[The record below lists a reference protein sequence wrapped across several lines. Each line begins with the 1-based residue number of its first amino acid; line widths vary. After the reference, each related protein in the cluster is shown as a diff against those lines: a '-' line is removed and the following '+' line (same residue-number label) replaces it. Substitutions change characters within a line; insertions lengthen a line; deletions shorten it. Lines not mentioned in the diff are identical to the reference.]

1 MPNQNVISTEQS
13 VVGVFATFAEAEA
26 AIKRLDKADFPIGHV
41 SIIGQNLESEKDI
54 HGYVTA
60 GDVAKT
66 GAATGAWVGGLFG
79 LLIGAAFVWVPGFGP
94 LIVAGPFAAAMLG
107 GVEGAA
113 TGAAGAGLLGA
124 LIGWGVSHKHIL
136 KYEDHLRGGRYLVVV
151 HGDHEEVKSAHE
163 VLADSAPESLDMHT
177 DETNQ
182 QAEAIQES
190 S

>member
-1 MPNQNVISTEQS
+1 MAEQNVVITEQS
-13 VVGVFATFAEAEA
+13 VVGVFTTFAEAEA
-26 AIKRLDKADFPIGHV
+26 AIRRLDQADFPINQV
-41 SIIGQNLESEKDI
+41 SIIGQDLKCEKDI
-54 HGYVTA
+54 QGYVTA

-66 GAATGAWVGGLFG
+66 GAVTGAWVGGLFG

-151 HGDHEEVKSAHE
+151 HGDHEDVKSAHE
-163 VLADSAPESLDMHT
+163 VLAHTDPESLDMHT
-177 DETNQ
+177 DNENQ
-182 QAEAIQES
+182 E
-190 S
+190 